1 MKARPDVVKTN
12 PLLGHVSGQYAD
24 AYKTMLLIEKYL
36 DVPLND
42 DEKLYLT
49 LHIQKLIENE

>member
-1 MKARPDVVKTN
+1 
-12 PLLGHVSGQYAD
+12 VSGQYAD

-36 DVPLND
+36 GVPLND